1 MLTAKS
7 VIWVFGVLA
16 LTLHAEDNGKRSWDN
31 LTALR
36 QGQQVQVKS
45 KASESWNGT
54 FLGFTPDS
62 ISIHAR
68 SRDVEIQRANV
79 KTVKRNSTAARIRHT
94 LIGAGIGAAAGAAI
108 AVPNINEGYAAYG
121 AAAAAV
127 ITFVGSTVVGA
138 LLPAHS
144 TVYEAGP

>member
-1 MLTAKS
+1 MRIAKT
-7 VIWVFGVLA
+7 VMWVAGVLS

-31 LTALR
+31 LTSLR
-36 QGQQVQVKS
+36 PGQKVQVKTN
-45 KASESWNGT
+45 ASESWKGA

-62 ISIHAR
+62 ISIHAG
-68 SRDVEIQRANV
+68 SRDVKIQRTDIR
-79 KTVKRNSTAARIRHT
+79 TVKRNSAAVRIRHT
-94 LIGAGIGAAAGAAI
+94 LIGAGIGAAVGTAI

-121 AAAAAV
+121 AVAAAV
-127 ITFVGSTVVGA
+127 ITMVGSTIVGA